1 LREFEARRLVKSS
14 LHDFA
19 EKWSQTFREF
29 GHALGEILYGMS
41 VYEMVR
47 DLQKERGKLE
57 RLFILLVFGDLLG
70 VPVLPPFYSMR
81 LIPYVVPHLGTWR
94 RSMLRERDLTDLFEQ
109 EIG

>member
-1 LREFEARRLVKSS
+1 VKSS

-29 GHALGEILYGMS
+29 GHALGEIFYGMS

-47 DLQKERGKLE
+47 DIQKERGKLE
-57 RLFILLVFGDLLG
+57 RLFILLTFGDLLG

-81 LIPYVVPHLGTWR
+81 LIPYVVPHLDTWR
-94 RSMLRERDLTDLFEQ
+94 RSMLRERDLTDLFEH